1 MSKPIVAIVGRENVG
16 KSTLFNRII
25 GARHA
30 IVEDTPG
37 ITRDRLY
44 RDAEWL
50 DRQFTLIDTGGIKF
64 NTAEGLIY
72 GKVKQQAELAI
83 EEAQCIIL
91 VVDLSAG
98 LTADDED
105 VAELLRRSGKPVVVA
120 VNKADDFS
128 NEEKM
133 MQVYD
138 FYTLALGEPI
148 PISAVQ
154 ALNLGDL
161 LDAVVETLPPAA
173 EYEDEGDMVKLAL
186 IGRPNVGKSSL
197 VNRLLGQERVIVA
210 DMPGTT
216 RDAIDTVLT
225 RGDKQ
230 YMIID
235 TAGMRRKARI
245 NEPAEQY
252 SVSRALNAIDRS
264 DVCVLV
270 IDATAGIIEYDKH
283 IAGYAH
289 EAGKGLLIVINKWDL
304 PEKETN
310 TMKRFEEDIRAELGF
325 AGYALTLF
333 VSAKTGQ
340 RCDRILPLV
349 DFISEQ
355 CSRRIP
361 TAQLN
366 EVLREAVALN
376 SPPTDKGRR
385 LKVLYATQVGA
396 KPPKIVIF
404 LNDPEIMHFSY
415 ARYLENKLREAFG
428 FAGTPISLIWRK
440 REKEKD
446 EV

>member
-50 DRQFTLIDTGGIKF
+50 DREFTLIDTGGIKF
-64 NTAEGLIY
+64 NTEEGVIY

-83 EEAQCIIL
+83 EEASVIIL

-98 LTADDED
+98 LTTEDEE
-105 VAELLRRSGKPVVVA
+105 VAAMLRRSGKPVVVA
-120 VNKADDFS
+120 VNTADDFVDP
-128 NEEKM
+128 EKM
-133 MQVYD
+133 LPLYD
-138 FYTLALGEPI
+138 FYALAVGDLVPV
-148 PISAVQ
+148 SAMH
-154 ALNLGDL
+154 ALNIGDL
-161 LDAVVETLPPAA
+161 LDAVISYLPPAD
-173 EYEDEGDMVKLAL
+173 EDEGEGDVVRLAL

-197 VNRLLGQERVIVA
+197 VNRLLGQERVIVS
-210 DMPGTT
+210 DIPGTT
-216 RDAIDTVLT
+216 RDAIDTRLT
-225 RGDKQ
+225 RDGRE
-230 YMIID
+230 YVIID
-235 TAGMRRKARI
+235 TAGMRRKSRI
-245 NEPAEQY
+245 GEPAEHY

-270 IDATAGIIEYDKH
+270 IDASTGIREQDKH

-289 EAGKGLLIVINKWDL
+289 EAGKGLLIVVNKWDL

-310 TMKRFEEDIRAELGF
+310 TMKRFDDDIKEELAF

-355 CSRRIP
+355 CARRVT

-366 EVLREAVALN
+366 EVVREAVALN
-376 SPPTDKGRR
+376 VPPTDKGRR
-385 LKVLYATQVGA
+385 LKVLYATQVGT
-396 KPPKIVIF
+396 KPPKFVFF
-404 LNDPEIMHFSY
+404 LNDPELMHFSY

-428 FAGTPISLIWRK
+428 FAGTPISLMWRK
-440 REKEKD
+440 REKEED
-446 EV
+446 

>member
-50 DRQFTLIDTGGIKF
+50 DREFTVIDTGGIKF
-64 NTAEGLIY
+64 NTEEGLIY
-72 GKVKQQAELAI
+72 GKVKQQAQLAI
-83 EEAQCIIL
+83 EEAAVIIF
-91 VVDLSAG
+91 VVDITDG

-105 VAELLRRSGKPVVVA
+105 VAELLRRSGKPVVLA

-128 NEEKM
+128 DPEKLLPL
-133 MQVYD
+133 YD
-138 FYTLALGEPI
+138 FYALSLGEPI
-148 PISAVQ
+148 PVSATH
-154 ALNLGDL
+154 ALNIGDL
-161 LDAVVETLPPAA
+161 LDEVIAHFPPVNA
-173 EYEDEGDMVKLAL
+173 DDSEGDRINIAF

-197 VNRLLGQERVIVA
+197 VNRLLGQERVIVS

-216 RDAIDTVLT
+216 RDAIDTVLVKDG
-225 RGDKQ
+225 RE
-230 YMIID
+230 YVIID
-235 TAGMRRKARI
+235 TAGMRRKGRI
-245 NEPAEQY
+245 NEPAEHY
-252 SVSRALNAIDRS
+252 SVSRALNAIDRC
-264 DVCVLV
+264 DVAVLV
-270 IDATAGIIEYDKH
+270 IDASAGIIEMDKK

-289 EAGKGLLIVINKWDL
+289 EAGKGLLIVVNKWDL

-310 TMKRFEEDIRAELGF
+310 TMVKFEEDIKEELAF
-325 AGYALTLF
+325 ASYALTIF

-340 RCDRILPLV
+340 RCNKILPLV

-355 CSRRIP
+355 HSRRLT

-366 EVLREAVALN
+366 EVLREAIALN
-376 SPPTDKGRR
+376 PPPTDKGRR
-385 LKVLYATQVGA
+385 LKVLYATQVGV

-404 LNDPEIMHFSY
+404 LNNPEIMHFSY
-415 ARYLENKLREAFG
+415 ARYLENKIREAFG
-428 FAGTPISLIWRK
+428 FAGTPISLLWRK
-440 REKEKD
+440 REQE
-446 EV
+446 EQ

>member
-50 DRQFTLIDTGGIKF
+50 DREFTLIDTGGIKF
-64 NTAEGLIY
+64 NSAEGVIY

-83 EEAQCIIL
+83 EEASVIIL
-91 VVDLSAG
+91 VVDISAG
-98 LTADDED
+98 LTAEDEE
-105 VAELLRRSGKPVVVA
+105 VAALLRRSGKPVVVA
-120 VNKADDFS
+120 VNKADDFV
-128 NEEKM
+128 NPEKM
-133 MQVYD
+133 LPLYD
-138 FYTLALGEPI
+138 FYALAVGDLI
-148 PISAVQ
+148 PVSAMHS
-154 ALNLGDL
+154 LNIGDL
-161 LDAVVETLPPAA
+161 LDAVIRYLPPAD
-173 EYEDEGDMVKLAL
+173 EDEGEGDVVRLAL

-197 VNRLLGQERVIVA
+197 VNRLLGQERVIVS
-210 DMPGTT
+210 DIPGTT
-216 RDAIDTVLT
+216 RDAIDTRLSRDGREYV
-225 RGDKQ
+225 
-230 YMIID
+230 IID
-235 TAGMRRKARI
+235 TAGMRRKSRI
-245 NEPAEQY
+245 GDPAEHY

-270 IDATAGIIEYDKH
+270 IDATAGIIEQDKH

-289 EAGKGLLIVINKWDL
+289 EAGKGLLIVVNKWDL

-310 TMKRFEEDIRAELGF
+310 TMKRFDDDIKEELAF

-355 CSRRIP
+355 CSRRVT

-366 EVLREAVALN
+366 EVVREAVALN
-376 SPPTDKGRR
+376 VPPTDKGRR
-385 LKVLYATQVGA
+385 LKVLYATQVGT
-396 KPPKIVIF
+396 KPPKFVFF
-404 LNDPEIMHFSY
+404 LNDPELMHFSY

-428 FAGTPISLIWRK
+428 FAGTPISLMWRK
-440 REKEKD
+440 REKEED
-446 EV
+446 

>member
-50 DRQFTLIDTGGIKF
+50 DREFTLIDTGGIKF
-64 NTAEGLIY
+64 NTEEGLIY
-72 GKVKQQAELAI
+72 GKVKQQAQLAI
-83 EEAQCIIL
+83 EEAAVIIF
-91 VVDLSAG
+91 VVDITDG

-105 VAELLRRSGKPVVVA
+105 VAELLRRSGKPVVLA

-128 NEEKM
+128 DPEKLLPM
-133 MQVYD
+133 YD
-138 FYTLALGEPI
+138 FYSLSLGEPI
-148 PISAVQ
+148 PVSATH
-154 ALNLGDL
+154 ALNIGDL
-161 LDAVVETLPPAA
+161 LDAVIAHFPPANTN
-173 EYEDEGDMVKLAL
+173 EEEGDRINIAF

-197 VNRLLGQERVIVA
+197 VNRLLGQERVIVS

-216 RDAIDTVLT
+216 RDAIDTVLVKD
-225 RGDKQ
+225 GQ
-230 YMIID
+230 EYVIID
-235 TAGMRRKARI
+235 TAGMRRKGRI
-245 NEPAEQY
+245 NEPAEHY
-252 SVSRALNAIDRS
+252 SVSRSLNAIDRC
-264 DVCVLV
+264 DVAVLV
-270 IDATAGIIEYDKH
+270 IDASAGIIEMDKK

-289 EAGKGLLIVINKWDL
+289 EAGKGLLIVVNKWDL

-310 TMKRFEEDIRAELGF
+310 TMAKFEEDIKEELAF
-325 AGYALTLF
+325 ASYALTLF

-340 RCDRILPLV
+340 RCSKILPLV

-355 CSRRIP
+355 HSRRLT

-366 EVLREAVALN
+366 EVLREAIALN
-376 SPPTDKGRR
+376 PPPTDKGRR
-385 LKVLYATQVGA
+385 LKVLYATQVGV

-404 LNDPEIMHFSY
+404 LNNPEIMHFSY
-415 ARYLENKLREAFG
+415 ARYLENKIREAFG
-428 FAGTPISLIWRK
+428 FAGTPISLLWRK
-440 REKEKD
+440 REQE
-446 EV
+446 EQ

>member
-50 DRQFTLIDTGGIKF
+50 DRDFTLIDTGGIKF
-64 NTAEGLIY
+64 NTEDGLIY
-72 GKVKQQAELAI
+72 GKVRQQAELAI
-83 EEAQCIIL
+83 EEAKVIIF
-91 VVDLSAG
+91 VVDAQAG

-105 VAELLRRSGKPVVVA
+105 VADMLRRSGKPIVIA
-120 VNKADDFS
+120 VNKVDNFVD
-128 NEEKM
+128 EDKL

-138 FYTLALGEPI
+138 FYSLALGEIVPV
-148 PISAVQ
+148 SAQ
-154 ALNLGDL
+154 HALNIGDL
-161 LDAVVETLPPAA
+161 LDAVIEKLPSSQD
-173 EYEDEGDMVKLAL
+173 EEGEGDMIKLAL

-197 VNRLLGQERVIVA
+197 VNRLLGKERVIVA

-216 RDAIDTVLT
+216 RDAIDTVLQ
-225 RGDKQ
+225 RNGRN

-235 TAGMRRKARI
+235 TAGMRRKCRI
-245 NEPAEQY
+245 NEPAESY

-270 IDATAGIIEYDKH
+270 IDASVGIIEYDKH

-289 EAGKGLLIVINKWDL
+289 EAGKGLLIVVNKWDL

-310 TMKRFEEDIRAELGF
+310 TMVNFEKEIKEELGF
-325 AGYALTLF
+325 ASYALTLF

-340 RCDRILPLV
+340 RCDKILPLV
-349 DFISEQ
+349 DFIAEQ
-355 CSRRIP
+355 CSRRVP
-361 TAQLN
+361 TAHLN

-376 SPPTDKGRR
+376 LPPTDKGRR
-385 LKVLYATQVGA
+385 LKILYGTQVGA
-396 KPPKIVIF
+396 NPPKIVIF
-404 LNDPEIMHFSY
+404 LNEPEIMHFSY
-415 ARYLENKLREAFG
+415 ARYLENKIREAFG

-440 REKEKD
+440 RDKD
-446 EV
+446 QQDV

>member
-50 DRQFTLIDTGGIKF
+50 GREFTLIDTGGIKF
-64 NTAEGLIY
+64 QADGGLIY
-72 GKVKQQAELAI
+72 GKVRQQAELAI
-83 EEAQCIIL
+83 EEAAVIIF

-105 VAELLRRSGKPVVVA
+105 VAELLRRSGKPVVLA
-120 VNKADDFS
+120 VNKADNFADES
-128 NEEKM
+128 RM
-133 MQVYD
+133 LQVYD
-138 FYTLALGEPI
+138 FYSLALGEPV
-148 PISAVQ
+148 PVSAVQ
-154 ALNLGDL
+154 ALNIGDL
-161 LDAVVETLPPAA
+161 LDAVVACLPPAGETEA
-173 EYEDEGDMVKLAL
+173 EGDMVRLAF

-197 VNRLLGQERVIVA
+197 VNRLLGPERVIVS

-216 RDAIDTVLT
+216 RDAIDSVL
-225 RGDKQ
+225 RQNGRD

-245 NEPAEQY
+245 SEPAEHY
-252 SVSRALNAIDRS
+252 SIARALNAVDRA
-264 DVCVLV
+264 DVAVLV
-270 IDATAGIIEYDKH
+270 IDAAAGIIEQDKH

-289 EAGKGLLIVINKWDL
+289 ELGKGLLILVNKWDL
-304 PEKETN
+304 PEKDSN
-310 TMKRFEEDIRAELGF
+310 TMARFEKELKEELGF
-325 AGYALTLF
+325 ASYALTLF

-355 CSRRIP
+355 CNRRVP

-376 SPPTDKGRR
+376 PPPTDKGRR
-385 LKVLYATQVGA
+385 LKVLYATQVGV

-415 ARYLENKLREAFG
+415 ARYLENRLREAFG
-428 FAGTPISLIWRK
+428 FAGVPISLIWRK
-440 REKEKD
+440 REKD
-446 EV
+446 ED

>member
-50 DRQFTLIDTGGIKF
+50 DREFTVIDTGGIKF
-64 NTAEGLIY
+64 NTEEGLIY

-83 EEAQCIIL
+83 EEAAVIVF
-91 VVDLSAG
+91 VVDLTAG

-105 VAELLRRSGKPVVVA
+105 VAELLRRSGKPVVLA
-120 VNKADDFS
+120 VNKADNFAD
-128 NEEKM
+128 ETKM

-138 FYTLALGEPI
+138 FYSLALGEPV
-148 PISAVQ
+148 PVSAVQ
-154 ALNLGDL
+154 ALNIGDL
-161 LDAVVETLPPAA
+161 LDAVIAHLPPTGDSAG
-173 EYEDEGDMVKLAL
+173 EGDMVKLAF

-197 VNRLLGQERVIVA
+197 VNRLLGKERVIVS

-216 RDAIDTVLT
+216 RDAIDTVL
-225 RGDKQ
+225 RRNGRE

-245 NEPAEQY
+245 NEPAEHY
-252 SVSRALNAIDRS
+252 STSRALNAVDRA
-264 DVCVLV
+264 DVAVLV
-270 IDATAGIIEYDKH
+270 IDASVGIIEQDKH

-289 EAGKGLLIVINKWDL
+289 EAGKGLLIVVNKWDL

-310 TMKRFEEDIRAELGF
+310 TMVKFEKELKEELAF
-325 AGYALTLF
+325 AGYALTIF

-340 RCDRILPLV
+340 RCDKILPLV
-349 DFISEQ
+349 DFIAEQ
-355 CSRRIP
+355 CNRRVP

-366 EVLREAVALN
+366 EVIREAVVLN
-376 SPPTDKGRR
+376 PPPTDKGRR
-385 LKVLYATQVGA
+385 LRVLYATQVGV

-404 LNDPEIMHFSY
+404 LNEPEIMHFSY
-415 ARYLENKLREAFG
+415 ARYLENRLREAFG

-440 REKEKD
+440 REKNE
-446 EV
+446 E

>member
-50 DRQFTLIDTGGIKF
+50 DREFTLIDTGGIKF
-64 NTAEGLIY
+64 NTEEGLIY

-83 EEAQCIIL
+83 EEAQVIIF
-91 VVDLSAG
+91 VVDMQAG
-98 LTADDED
+98 ITSDDED
-105 VAELLRRSGKPVVVA
+105 VAELLRRSGKPVVIA
-120 VNKADDFS
+120 ANKADDFTDPD
-128 NEEKM
+128 KM
-133 MQVYD
+133 LPLYD
-138 FYTLALGEPI
+138 FYGLGLGEPI
-148 PISAVQ
+148 PVSAVH
-154 ALNLGDL
+154 ALNTGDL
-161 LDAVVETLPPAA
+161 LDAVIQHLPPA
-173 EYEDEGDMVKLAL
+173 EEDEAEGDRVSLCL

-197 VNRLLGQERVIVA
+197 VNRLLGQDRVIVS
-210 DMPGTT
+210 DMAGTT
-216 RDAIDTVLT
+216 RDAIDTQLT
-225 RGDKQ
+225 RDGRE
-230 YMIID
+230 YVIID
-235 TAGMRRKARI
+235 TAGMRRKSRI
-245 NEPAEQY
+245 NEPAEHY

-270 IDATAGIIEYDKH
+270 IDAVDRIIDMDKH

-289 EAGKGLLIVINKWDL
+289 EAGKGLLIVVNKWDL

-310 TMKRFEEDIRAELGF
+310 TMKEFEEDIKEELGF
-325 AGYALTLF
+325 AGYALTHL
-333 VSAKTGQ
+333 VAAKTGQ
-340 RCDRILPLV
+340 RCDKMLPLV

-355 CSRRIP
+355 HSRRIP

-366 EVLREAVALN
+366 EVIREAVALN
-376 SPPTDKGRR
+376 PPPTANGRR
-385 LKVLYATQVGA
+385 LKILYATQVGV

-404 LNDPEIMHFSY
+404 LNDPELMHFSY
-415 ARYLENKLREAFG
+415 ARYLENRLREAFG

-440 REKEKD
+440 REKDD
-446 EV
+446 E

>member
-1 MSKPIVAIVGRENVG
+1 MAKPIVAIVGRENVG

-50 DRQFTLIDTGGIKF
+50 DRQFTVIDTGGIRF
-64 NTAEGLIY
+64 NALDGEIAPR
-72 GKVKQQAELAI
+72 VRQQAELAI
-83 EEAQCIIL
+83 EEAAVIIL
-91 VVDLSAG
+91 VVDAG
-98 LTADDED
+98 DGVTPDDED
-105 VAELLRRSGKPVVVA
+105 MAGLLRACGKPVVLA
-120 VNKADDFS
+120 VNKVDNFADQQQ
-128 NEEKM
+128 M
-133 MQVYD
+133 LGVYD

-154 ALNLGDL
+154 ALNIGDL
-161 LDAVVETLPPAA
+161 LDAVIEHLPQQNA
-173 EYEDEGDMVKLAL
+173 DTGEGDRVNIAF

-197 VNRLLGQERVIVA
+197 VNRLLGAERVIVSNI
-210 DMPGTT
+210 PGTT
-216 RDAIDTVLT
+216 RDAIDTLLNRDGREYV
-225 RGDKQ
+225 
-230 YMIID
+230 IID

-245 NEPAEQY
+245 DEPTEHY
-252 SVSRALNAIDRS
+252 SLSRALNAVDRA
-264 DVCVLV
+264 DVAVLV
-270 IDATAGIIEYDKH
+270 LDAEAGIIEQDKH

-289 EAGKGLLIVINKWDL
+289 EAGKGLLILVNKWDL

-310 TMKRFEEDIRAELGF
+310 TMKKFEQQIKEEF
-325 AGYALTLF
+325 AFASYALTLF
-333 VSAKTGQ
+333 VSAKSGQ
-340 RCDRILPLV
+340 RCDKILPLV

-355 CSRRIP
+355 NSRRIT

-376 SPPTDKGRR
+376 PPPTDKGRR
-385 LKVLYATQVGA
+385 LKVLYGAQVGV
-396 KPPKIVIF
+396 KPPKIVVF

-440 REKEKD
+440 RDKED
-446 EV
+446 GE

>member
-1 MSKPIVAIVGRENVG
+1 MAKPIVAIVGRENVG

-50 DRQFTLIDTGGIKF
+50 DREFTLIDTGGIKF
-64 NTAEGLIY
+64 NTEEGVIY
-72 GKVKQQAELAI
+72 GKVRQQAELAI
-83 EEAQCIIL
+83 EEASVIIL
-91 VVDLSAG
+91 VVDISAG
-98 LTADDED
+98 LTTEDEE
-105 VAELLRRSGKPVVVA
+105 VAALLRRSGKPVVVA
-120 VNKADDFS
+120 VNKADDFVDP
-128 NEEKM
+128 EKM
-133 MQVYD
+133 LPLYD
-138 FYTLALGEPI
+138 FYSLAVGDLVPV
-148 PISAVQ
+148 SAMH
-154 ALNLGDL
+154 ALNIGDL
-161 LDAVVETLPPAA
+161 LDAVISYLPPA
-173 EYEDEGDMVKLAL
+173 EEDDGEGDVVRLAL

-197 VNRLLGQERVIVA
+197 VNRLLGQERVIVS
-210 DMPGTT
+210 DIPGTT
-216 RDAIDTVLT
+216 RDAIDTRLT
-225 RGDKQ
+225 RDGRE
-230 YMIID
+230 YVIID
-235 TAGMRRKARI
+235 TAGMRRKSRI
-245 NEPAEQY
+245 GEPAEHY

-270 IDATAGIIEYDKH
+270 IDASTGIKEQDKH

-289 EAGKGLLIVINKWDL
+289 EAGKGLLVLVNKWDL

-310 TMKRFEEDIRAELGF
+310 TMKRFDDDLKEELSF

-355 CSRRIP
+355 CARRVT

-366 EVLREAVALN
+366 EVVREAVALN
-376 SPPTDKGRR
+376 VPPTDKGRR
-385 LKVLYATQVGA
+385 LKVLYATQVGT
-396 KPPKIVIF
+396 KPPKFVFF
-404 LNDPEIMHFSY
+404 LNDPELMHFSY

-428 FAGTPISLIWRK
+428 FAGTPISLMWRK
-440 REKEKD
+440 REKEED
-446 EV
+446 

>member
-50 DRQFTLIDTGGIKF
+50 DREFTVIDTGGIKF
-64 NTAEGLIY
+64 NTEEGLIY
-72 GKVKQQAELAI
+72 GKVKQQAQLAI
-83 EEAQCIIL
+83 EEAAVIIF
-91 VVDLSAG
+91 VVDITDG

-105 VAELLRRSGKPVVVA
+105 VAELLRRSGKPVVLA

-128 NEEKM
+128 DPEKLLPL
-133 MQVYD
+133 YD
-138 FYTLALGEPI
+138 FYALSLGEPI
-148 PISAVQ
+148 PVSATH
-154 ALNLGDL
+154 ALNIGDL
-161 LDAVVETLPPAA
+161 LDEVIAHFPPANA
-173 EYEDEGDMVKLAL
+173 DDSEGDRINIAF

-197 VNRLLGQERVIVA
+197 VNRLLGQERVIVS

-216 RDAIDTVLT
+216 RDAIDTVLVKDG
-225 RGDKQ
+225 RE
-230 YMIID
+230 YVIID
-235 TAGMRRKARI
+235 TAGMRRKGRI
-245 NEPAEQY
+245 NEPAEHY
-252 SVSRALNAIDRS
+252 SVSRALNAIDRC
-264 DVCVLV
+264 DVAVLV
-270 IDATAGIIEYDKH
+270 IDASAGIIEMDKK

-289 EAGKGLLIVINKWDL
+289 EAGKGLLIVVNKWDL

-310 TMKRFEEDIRAELGF
+310 TMVKFEEDIKEELAF
-325 AGYALTLF
+325 ASYALTIF

-340 RCDRILPLV
+340 RCNKILPLV

-355 CSRRIP
+355 HSRRLP

-366 EVLREAVALN
+366 ELLREAIALN
-376 SPPTDKGRR
+376 PPPTDKGRR
-385 LKVLYATQVGA
+385 LKVLYATQVGV

-404 LNDPEIMHFSY
+404 LNNPEIMHFSY
-415 ARYLENKLREAFG
+415 ARYLENKIREAFG
-428 FAGTPISLIWRK
+428 FAGTPISLLWRK
-440 REKEKD
+440 REQE
-446 EV
+446 EQ

>member
-50 DRQFTLIDTGGIKF
+50 DREFTLIDTGGIKF
-64 NTAEGLIY
+64 NTEEGVIY

-83 EEAQCIIL
+83 EEASVIIL
-91 VVDLSAG
+91 VVDISAG
-98 LTADDED
+98 LTSEDEE
-105 VAELLRRSGKPVVVA
+105 VAALLRRSGKPVVVA
-120 VNKADDFS
+120 VNKADDFV
-128 NEEKM
+128 NPEKM
-133 MQVYD
+133 LPLYD
-138 FYTLALGEPI
+138 FYSLAVGDLI
-148 PISAVQ
+148 PVSAMHS
-154 ALNLGDL
+154 LNIGDL
-161 LDAVVETLPPAA
+161 LDAVIRYLPPAD
-173 EYEDEGDMVKLAL
+173 EDEGEGDVVRLAL

-197 VNRLLGQERVIVA
+197 VNRLLGQERVIVS
-210 DMPGTT
+210 DIPGTT
-216 RDAIDTVLT
+216 RDAIDTHLSRDGREYV
-225 RGDKQ
+225 
-230 YMIID
+230 IID
-235 TAGMRRKARI
+235 TAGMRRKSRI
-245 NEPAEQY
+245 GEPAEHY
-252 SVSRALNAIDRS
+252 SVSRALNAIDRA

-270 IDATAGIIEYDKH
+270 IDATAGIIEQDKH

-289 EAGKGLLIVINKWDL
+289 EAGKGLLIVVNKWDL

-310 TMKRFEEDIRAELGF
+310 TMKRFDDDIKEELAF

-355 CSRRIP
+355 CSRRVT

-366 EVLREAVALN
+366 EVVREAVALN
-376 SPPTDKGRR
+376 VPPTDKGRR
-385 LKVLYATQVGA
+385 LKVLYATQVGT
-396 KPPKIVIF
+396 KPPKFVFF
-404 LNDPEIMHFSY
+404 LNDPELMHFSY

-428 FAGTPISLIWRK
+428 FAGTPISLMWRK
-440 REKEKD
+440 REKD
-446 EV
+446 ED

>member
-50 DRQFTLIDTGGIKF
+50 DREFTLIDTGGIKF
-64 NTAEGLIY
+64 NTDEGVIY

-83 EEAQCIIL
+83 EEASVIIL

-98 LTADDED
+98 LTSEDED
-105 VAELLRRSGKPVVVA
+105 VAALLRRSGKPVVVA
-120 VNKADDFS
+120 VNKADDFVDPQ
-128 NEEKM
+128 KM
-133 MQVYD
+133 LPLYD
-138 FYTLALGEPI
+138 FYSLAVGDLI
-148 PISAVQ
+148 PVSAMHS
-154 ALNLGDL
+154 LNIGDL
-161 LDAVVETLPPAA
+161 LDAVISHLPPSG
-173 EYEDEGDMVKLAL
+173 EDDGEGDMVRLAL

-197 VNRLLGQERVIVA
+197 VNRLLGQERVIVS
-210 DMPGTT
+210 DIPGTT
-216 RDAIDTVLT
+216 RDAIDTRLS
-225 RGDKQ
+225 RDGRE

-235 TAGMRRKARI
+235 TAGMRRKSRI
-245 NEPAEQY
+245 GEPAEHY

-270 IDATAGIIEYDKH
+270 IDASAGIIEQDKH

-289 EAGKGLLIVINKWDL
+289 EAGKGLLIVVNKWDL

-310 TMKRFEEDIRAELGF
+310 TMKRFEDDIKQELGF

-355 CSRRIP
+355 CSRRVT

-366 EVLREAVALN
+366 EVVREAVALN
-376 SPPTDKGRR
+376 VPPTDKGRR
-385 LKVLYATQVGA
+385 LKVLYATQVGV
-396 KPPKIVIF
+396 KPPKFVFF
-404 LNDPEIMHFSY
+404 LNDPELMHFSY

-428 FAGTPISLIWRK
+428 FAGTPISLMWRK
-440 REKEKD
+440 REKD

>member
-50 DRQFTLIDTGGIKF
+50 DREFTVIDTGGIKF
-64 NTAEGLIY
+64 NTEEGLIY
-72 GKVKQQAELAI
+72 GKVKQQAQLAI
-83 EEAQCIIL
+83 EEAAVIIF
-91 VVDLSAG
+91 VVDITDG

-105 VAELLRRSGKPVVVA
+105 VAELLRRSGKPVVLA

-128 NEEKM
+128 DPEKLLPL
-133 MQVYD
+133 YD
-138 FYTLALGEPI
+138 FYALSLGEPI
-148 PISAVQ
+148 PVSATH
-154 ALNLGDL
+154 ALNIGDL
-161 LDAVVETLPPAA
+161 LDEVIAHFPPVNA
-173 EYEDEGDMVKLAL
+173 DDSEGDRINIAF

-197 VNRLLGQERVIVA
+197 VNRLLGQERVIVS

-216 RDAIDTVLT
+216 RDAIDTVLVKDG
-225 RGDKQ
+225 RE
-230 YMIID
+230 YVIID
-235 TAGMRRKARI
+235 TAGMRRKGRI
-245 NEPAEQY
+245 NEPAEHY
-252 SVSRALNAIDRS
+252 SVSRALNAIDRC
-264 DVCVLV
+264 DVAVLV
-270 IDATAGIIEYDKH
+270 IDASAGIIEMDKK

-289 EAGKGLLIVINKWDL
+289 EAGKGLLIVVNKWDL

-310 TMKRFEEDIRAELGF
+310 TMVKFEEDIKEELAF
-325 AGYALTLF
+325 ASYALTIF

-340 RCDRILPLV
+340 RCNKILPLV

-355 CSRRIP
+355 HSRRLP

-366 EVLREAVALN
+366 EVLREAIALN
-376 SPPTDKGRR
+376 PPPTDKGRR
-385 LKVLYATQVGA
+385 LKVLYATQVGV

-404 LNDPEIMHFSY
+404 LNNPEIMHFSY
-415 ARYLENKLREAFG
+415 ARYLENKIREAFG
-428 FAGTPISLIWRK
+428 FAGTPISLLWRK
-440 REKEKD
+440 REQE
-446 EV
+446 EQ

>member
-1 MSKPIVAIVGRENVG
+1 MAKPIVAIVGRENVG

-50 DRQFTLIDTGGIKF
+50 DREFTLIDTGGIKF
-64 NTAEGLIY
+64 NTEEGVIY
-72 GKVKQQAELAI
+72 GKVRQQAELAI
-83 EEAQCIIL
+83 EEASVIIL
-91 VVDLSAG
+91 VVDISAD
-98 LTADDED
+98 LTTEDEE
-105 VAELLRRSGKPVVVA
+105 VAALLRRSGKPVVVA
-120 VNKADDFS
+120 VNKADDFVDP
-128 NEEKM
+128 EKM
-133 MQVYD
+133 LPLYD
-138 FYTLALGEPI
+138 FYSLAVGDLVPV
-148 PISAVQ
+148 SAMH
-154 ALNLGDL
+154 ALNIGDL
-161 LDAVVETLPPAA
+161 LDAVISYLPPA
-173 EYEDEGDMVKLAL
+173 EEDDGEGDVVRLAL

-197 VNRLLGQERVIVA
+197 VNRLLGQERVIVS
-210 DMPGTT
+210 DIPGTT
-216 RDAIDTVLT
+216 RDAIDTRLT
-225 RGDKQ
+225 RDGRE
-230 YMIID
+230 YVIID
-235 TAGMRRKARI
+235 TAGMRRKSRI
-245 NEPAEQY
+245 GEPAEHY

-270 IDATAGIIEYDKH
+270 IDASTGIKEQDKH

-289 EAGKGLLIVINKWDL
+289 EAGKGLLVLVNKWDL

-310 TMKRFEEDIRAELGF
+310 TMKRFDDDLKEELSF

-355 CSRRIP
+355 CARRVT

-366 EVLREAVALN
+366 EVVREAVALN
-376 SPPTDKGRR
+376 VPPTDKGRR
-385 LKVLYATQVGA
+385 LKVLYATQVGT
-396 KPPKIVIF
+396 KPPKFVFF
-404 LNDPEIMHFSY
+404 LNDPELMHFSY

-428 FAGTPISLIWRK
+428 FAGTPISLMWRK
-440 REKEKD
+440 REKEED
-446 EV
+446 

>member
-50 DRQFTLIDTGGIKF
+50 DREFTVIDTGGIKF
-64 NTAEGLIY
+64 NTEEGLIY
-72 GKVKQQAELAI
+72 GKVKQQAQLAI
-83 EEAQCIIL
+83 EEAAVIIF
-91 VVDLSAG
+91 VVDITDG

-105 VAELLRRSGKPVVVA
+105 VAELLRRSGKPVVLA

-128 NEEKM
+128 DPEKLLPL
-133 MQVYD
+133 YD
-138 FYTLALGEPI
+138 FYALSLGEPI
-148 PISAVQ
+148 PVSATH
-154 ALNLGDL
+154 ALNIGDL
-161 LDAVVETLPPAA
+161 LDEVIAHFPPVNA
-173 EYEDEGDMVKLAL
+173 DDSEGDRINIAF

-197 VNRLLGQERVIVA
+197 VNRLLGQERVIVS

-216 RDAIDTVLT
+216 RDAIDTVLVKDG
-225 RGDKQ
+225 RE
-230 YMIID
+230 YVIID
-235 TAGMRRKARI
+235 TAGMRRKGRI
-245 NEPAEQY
+245 NEPAEHY
-252 SVSRALNAIDRS
+252 SVSRALNAIDRC
-264 DVCVLV
+264 DVAVLV
-270 IDATAGIIEYDKH
+270 IDASAGIIEMDKK

-289 EAGKGLLIVINKWDL
+289 EAGKGLLIVVNKWDL

-310 TMKRFEEDIRAELGF
+310 TMVKFEEDIKEELAF
-325 AGYALTLF
+325 ASYALTIF

-340 RCDRILPLV
+340 RCNKILPLV

-355 CSRRIP
+355 HSRRLP

-366 EVLREAVALN
+366 ELLREAIALN
-376 SPPTDKGRR
+376 PPPTDKGRR
-385 LKVLYATQVGA
+385 LKVLYATQVGV

-404 LNDPEIMHFSY
+404 LNNPEIMHFSY
-415 ARYLENKLREAFG
+415 ARYLENKIREAFG
-428 FAGTPISLIWRK
+428 FAGTPISLLWRK
-440 REKEKD
+440 REQE
-446 EV
+446 EQ

>member
-1 MSKPIVAIVGRENVG
+1 M
-16 KSTLFNRII
+16 
-25 GARHA
+25 
-30 IVEDTPG
+30 
-37 ITRDRLY
+37 
-44 RDAEWL
+44 
-50 DRQFTLIDTGGIKF
+50 
-64 NTAEGLIY
+64 
-72 GKVKQQAELAI
+72 
-83 EEAQCIIL
+83 
-91 VVDLSAG
+91 
-98 LTADDED
+98 
-105 VAELLRRSGKPVVVA
+105 LLRSGKPVVLA
-120 VNKADDFS
+120 VNKADDFN
-128 NEEKM
+128 NEGKM
-133 MQVYD
+133 MNVYE
-138 FYTLALGEPI
+138 FYALALGDPI

-161 LDAVVETLPPAA
+161 LDAVVEKLPPPSV
-173 EYEDEGDMVKLAL
+173 YEEEGDMVRLAM

-216 RDAIDTVLT
+216 RDAIDTVLS
-225 RGDKQ
+225 RDGRQ

-252 SVSRALNAIDRS
+252 SVNRALNAIDRS

-270 IDATAGIIEYDKH
+270 IDAAEGIREQDKH
-283 IAGYAH
+283 VAGYAH
-289 EAGKGLLIVINKWDL
+289 EAGKGLLIVVNKWDI

-310 TMKRFEEDIRAELGF
+310 TMKRFEEDIREELGF
-325 AGYALTLF
+325 ASYALTLF

-355 CSRRIP
+355 CSRRVP

-376 SPPTDKGRR
+376 APPTDKGRR
-385 LKVLYATQVGA
+385 LKILYGTQVGTN
-396 KPPKIVIF
+396 PPKIVIF

-428 FAGTPISLIWRK
+428 FAGTPISLLWRK
-440 REKEKD
+440 RDKEQD
-446 EV
+446 EE

>member
-50 DRQFTLIDTGGIKF
+50 DREFTLIDTGGIKF
-64 NTAEGLIY
+64 NSAEGVIY

-83 EEAQCIIL
+83 EEASVIIL
-91 VVDLSAG
+91 VVDISAG
-98 LTADDED
+98 LTAEDEE
-105 VAELLRRSGKPVVVA
+105 VAALLRRSGKPVVVA
-120 VNKADDFS
+120 VNKADDFV
-128 NEEKM
+128 NPEKM
-133 MQVYD
+133 LPLYD
-138 FYTLALGEPI
+138 FYALAVGDLI
-148 PISAVQ
+148 PVPAMHS
-154 ALNLGDL
+154 LNIGDL
-161 LDAVVETLPPAA
+161 LDAVIRYLPPAD
-173 EYEDEGDMVKLAL
+173 EDEGEGDVMRLAL

-197 VNRLLGQERVIVA
+197 VNRLLGQERVIVS
-210 DMPGTT
+210 DIPGTT
-216 RDAIDTVLT
+216 RDAIDTRLS
-225 RGDKQ
+225 RDGRE

-235 TAGMRRKARI
+235 TAGMRRKSRI
-245 NEPAEQY
+245 GEPAEHY

-270 IDATAGIIEYDKH
+270 IDATAGIIEQDKH

-289 EAGKGLLIVINKWDL
+289 EAGKGLLIVVNKWDL

-310 TMKRFEEDIRAELGF
+310 TMKRFDDDIKEELAF

-355 CSRRIP
+355 CSRRVT

-366 EVLREAVALN
+366 EVVREAVALN
-376 SPPTDKGRR
+376 VPPTDKGRR
-385 LKVLYATQVGA
+385 LKVLYATQVGT
-396 KPPKIVIF
+396 KPPKFVFF
-404 LNDPEIMHFSY
+404 LNDPELMHFSY

-428 FAGTPISLIWRK
+428 FAGTPISLMWRK
-440 REKEKD
+440 REKEED
-446 EV
+446 

>member
-50 DRQFTLIDTGGIKF
+50 DREFTLIDTGGIKF
-64 NTAEGLIY
+64 VQDEGLIY

-83 EEAQCIIL
+83 EEAHVIIF
-91 VVDLSAG
+91 VVDMMTG
-98 LTADDED
+98 LCQEDED
-105 VAELLRRSGKPVVVA
+105 VADMLRRSGKPVVVA
-120 VNKADDFS
+120 VNKTDDFTDD
-128 NEEKM
+128 EKM
-133 MQVYD
+133 LPFYD
-138 FYTLALGEPI
+138 FYTLGLGEPVAV
-148 PISAVQ
+148 SASH
-154 ALNLGDL
+154 ALNIGDL
-161 LDAVVETLPPAA
+161 LDAVVAYFPEAG
-173 EYEDEGDMVKLAL
+173 ESEVEGDRVSFAL

-197 VNRLLGQERVIVA
+197 VNRLLGTDRVIVSNI
-210 DMPGTT
+210 PGTT
-216 RDAIDTVLT
+216 RDAIDTVLK
-225 RGDKQ
+225 RDDKE
-230 YMIID
+230 YVIID
-235 TAGMRRKARI
+235 TAGMRRKCRI
-245 NEPAEQY
+245 NEPAEHY
-252 SVSRALNAIDRS
+252 SVSRSLNAIDRS

-270 IDATAGIIEYDKH
+270 IDADSGIIDMDKH

-289 EAGKGLLIVINKWDL
+289 EAGKGLLIVVNKWDL

-310 TMKRFEEDIRAELGF
+310 TMKKFEDEIREAFGF
-325 AGYALTLF
+325 ASYALTLF

-355 CSRRIP
+355 VNRRIP

-376 SPPTDKGRR
+376 PPPTDNGRR
-385 LKVLYATQVGA
+385 LKVLYGTQVGV

-404 LNDPEIMHFSY
+404 LNDPELMHFSY

-440 REKEKD
+440 RDKE
-446 EV
+446 EE

>member
-50 DRQFTLIDTGGIKF
+50 NREFTVIDTGGIKF
-64 NTAEGLIY
+64 NTEEGLIY
-72 GKVKQQAELAI
+72 GKVKQQAQLAI
-83 EEAQCIIL
+83 EEAAVIIF
-91 VVDLSAG
+91 VVDITDG

-105 VAELLRRSGKPVVVA
+105 VADLLRRSGKPVVLA

-128 NEEKM
+128 DPEKLLPL
-133 MQVYD
+133 YD
-138 FYTLALGEPI
+138 FYALSLGEPI
-148 PISAVQ
+148 PVSATH
-154 ALNLGDL
+154 ALNIGDL
-161 LDAVVETLPPAA
+161 LDEVIAHFPPSNA
-173 EYEDEGDMVKLAL
+173 DDSEGDRINIAF

-197 VNRLLGQERVIVA
+197 VNRLLGQERVIVS

-216 RDAIDTVLT
+216 RDAIDTVLVKDG
-225 RGDKQ
+225 RE
-230 YMIID
+230 YVIID
-235 TAGMRRKARI
+235 TAGMRRKGRI
-245 NEPAEQY
+245 NEPAEHY
-252 SVSRALNAIDRS
+252 SVSRALNAIDRC
-264 DVCVLV
+264 DVAVLV
-270 IDATAGIIEYDKH
+270 IDASAGIIEMDKK

-289 EAGKGLLIVINKWDL
+289 EAGKGLLIVVNKWDL

-310 TMKRFEEDIRAELGF
+310 TMVKFEEDIKEELAF
-325 AGYALTLF
+325 ASYALTIF

-340 RCDRILPLV
+340 RCNKILPLV

-355 CSRRIP
+355 HSRRLP

-366 EVLREAVALN
+366 ELLREAIALN
-376 SPPTDKGRR
+376 PPPTDKGRR
-385 LKVLYATQVGA
+385 LKVLYATQVGV

-404 LNDPEIMHFSY
+404 LNNPEIMHFSY
-415 ARYLENKLREAFG
+415 ARYLENKIREAFG
-428 FAGTPISLIWRK
+428 FAGTPISLLWRK
-440 REKEKD
+440 REQE
-446 EV
+446 EQ